1 MSRNQFTLAESFMS
15 DRRRF
20 LLSGASLAIL
30 PFASKLALGY
40 VHKQFAFEEY
50 PFQLGVT
57 SGDPVEDGVV
67 LWTRLATKP
76 VEGKPSG
83 IPNENFEVSWEL
95 ANDEGMKQVVQK
107 GTMAATPELGHS
119 IHIEVAGLEPD
130 RWYWYRFRCGDAESP
145 IGRTRTMPSMEKTP
159 DQLRF
164 AFVSCQHYETGYYT
178 AYQHMSHDSLDL
190 IVHLGDYIYEGAG
203 KDNRVRRHVGPELM
217 TLEHYRARYALYK
230 SDLDLQA
237 AHQAAPWLVTWD
249 DHEFDNNYAGLIS
262 EQSNVPPAVFMERR
276 AAAYQA
282 YYENMPLRAG
292 SIPKGHDMQLYRRAY
307 FGNLAQFE
315 ILDTRQYRSDQPNN
329 DKSSDLVG
337 DVFAPE
343 ASLLGAEQERWLSE
357 GLVGSDSQWNILAQ
371 QVMMAR
377 VDRAPGDVRRFSMDQ
392 WSGYDVARTRLLELI
407 ASRSHKNTVVLT
419 GDIHNNWVND
429 LQVNFD
435 DPKAPVVA
443 TEFVGTS
450 VSSGGNGTA
459 NPKYLESLLAENPFV
474 KFHNSERGYVRC
486 TVTRKNWQSDFQV
499 VEYVDRPGAPNI
511 TRASYVVE
519 RDKPGAER
527 A

>member
-1 MSRNQFTLAESFMS
+1 MSRNQQKLASSFMS
-15 DRRRF
+15 DRRGF

-30 PFASKLALGY
+30 PLASKMAWGRIY
-40 VHKQFAFEEY
+40 RSYEFSEY

-76 VEGKPSG
+76 IEGKSSG
-83 IPNENFEVSWEL
+83 IPSENFEVTWEL
-95 ANDEGMKQVVQK
+95 AYDEGMKQVVQT
-107 GTMAATPELGHS
+107 GTSVATPQLGHS
-119 IHIEVAGLEPD
+119 IHIEVSGLEPD

-145 IGRTRTMPSMEKTP
+145 IGRTRTMPAMDKNPEK
-159 DQLRF
+159 LRF
-164 AFVSCQHYETGYYT
+164 AFASCQHYETGFYT
-178 AYQHMSHDSLDL
+178 AYRHMSQDNLDL
-190 IVHLGDYIYEGAG
+190 IVHLGDYIYEGKAR
-203 KDNRVRRHVGPELM
+203 DNQIRKHVGPELM
-217 TLEHYRARYALYK
+217 TLDDYRARYALYK

-262 EQSNVPPAVFMERR
+262 EQSNVPPSVFMERR

-282 YYENMPLRAG
+282 YYENMPLRAV

-329 DKSSDLVG
+329 DKSSDLIG
-337 DVFAPE
+337 DVFAPN
-343 ASLLGAEQERWLSE
+343 ASMLGAEQERWLSE
-357 GLVGSDSQWNILAQ
+357 GLIGSDAQWNILAQ
-371 QVMMAR
+371 QVMMGRA
-377 VDRAPGDVRRFSMDQ
+377 DRAPGEVRRFSMDQ

-407 ASRSHKNTVVLT
+407 ASRNNKNTVVLT

-429 LQVNFD
+429 LQVQFD
-435 DPKAPVVA
+435 DPNAPVVA

-450 VSSGGNGTA
+450 ISSGGNGTA
-459 NPKYLESLLAENPFV
+459 NPKGLEELLSENPFV
-474 KFHNSERGYVRC
+474 KFHNAERGYVRC
-486 TVTRKNWQSDFQV
+486 TVTRKSWQSDFQV
-499 VEYVDRPGAPNI
+499 VEFVDKPGAPNVTRATFVVERDRPGAV
-511 TRASYVVE
+511 RA
-519 RDKPGAER
+519 
-527 A
+527 